1 MPLEAKTAGT
11 SKIAKN
17 FFKKDQTTNLDQT
30 EKITFIEQIMFV
42 NARGRRNKAEE
53 TGFRIFFKVSE
64 HFCQITSYNNCYE
77 LQTICLLKRS

>member
-30 EKITFIEQIMFV
+30 EKITFIEQMVLYPKCEIDEKEAAMASVTKFGKISPLWQ
-42 NARGRRNKAEE
+42 NFGSIWLFNE
-53 TGFRIFFKVSE
+53 GWI
-64 HFCQITSYNNCYE
+64 
-77 LQTICLLKRS
+77 L